1 MFFVLSKIL
10 ALALYPSN
18 VLIALGLIGVVL
30 MATRWRRI
38 GRRLAAV
45 SLVLL
50 AVVGFA
56 PFGRLLAAPLEDRF
70 PPWTF
75 AGPAPAGIIV
85 LGGAIDP
92 TLSRER
98 GEAVIGQ
105 SFQRLTIVPKLARAY
120 PDARIV
126 YSGGNGELLSSEAR
140 EADFAGPV
148 LESLGVPH
156 DRLILER
163 DSRNTAENAA
173 FTKAL
178 VDPKPGERWLLVTSA
193 SHMPRAIGCFR
204 QVGFDVEAVP
214 VGGRQP
220 GSASRFWPM
229 RTLGLGLAQLD
240 DAMREWIGLFAY
252 RITGR
257 TDALLPGPKS

>member
-1 MFFVLSKIL
+1 MFFALSKVL
-10 ALALYPSN
+10 ALAIFPSN
-18 VLIALGLIGVVL
+18 ILIGIGLIGVVL
-30 MATRWRRI
+30 MATRWRCA
-38 GRRLAAV
+38 GRRIAAV

-50 AVVGFA
+50 SVAGFS
-56 PFGRLLAAPLEDRF
+56 PVGRLLAAPLEDRF
-70 PPWTF
+70 PSWTF
-75 AGPAPAGIIV
+75 SGPPPAGIIV

-92 TLSRER
+92 SLSRER

-126 YSGGNGELLSSEAR
+126 YSGGNGDLLAGEAR

-148 LESLGVPH
+148 LESLGVPR

-163 DSRNTAENAA
+163 NSRNTAENAA

-193 SHMPRAIGCFR
+193 SHMPRAVGCFR
-204 QVGFDVEAVP
+204 HVGFDVEAVP
-214 VGGRQP
+214 VGGREA
-220 GSASRFWPM
+220 GSSSRFWPM

-240 DAMREWIGLFAY
+240 ESVREWVGLVAY

-257 TDALLPGPKS
+257 TDELLPGPRP